1 MLNDS
6 IELSKAIKIRT
17 AMEEYQDTLYLSMIR
32 NINSECQ
39 DILSVDL
46 GNEFVKNC
54 GRDLAGE
61 VVRNCFNTS
70 EFNITVDQ
78 LAERILKFSYEDE
91 YDPLNENGNS
101 DQIRKQVYNYN
112 ELSSPELKDIVS
124 MMDENQAPLFTEDR
138 KQDKL
143 DRKGK
148 SNYRESKKD
157 INGDVYDELTGEKGD
172 KTTYI
177 SKNGKV
183 AEKSTLQADH
193 VQAREYASINSR
205 YVKENGRQELREFWN
220 SSDNMQMMF
229 QSANS
234 SKGDVRVCL
243 VDGKI
248 QYVSARS
255 KEYNPDTDITSRATP
270 EQLADA
276 AIAMWEKVDTNREQ
290 QNQPKIK
297 NLQEKGYLD
306 ENGKVP
312 KAVRLQLIKNIRHS
326 QNVES
331 VIILKNTDYKQVG
344 KDAFSYTK
352 ASIGK
357 IIAGQVIY
365 YTAPPLVYELKGI
378 LKNKVTSVEDAIE
391 KLSKSARRIGDY
403 VLSKLKD
410 IFINIAYNS
419 LKKFIK
425 SFMDILI
432 NLVKATVKKI
442 LKMAKNLVLS
452 TVDAVRIIANPDS
465 SASEKANSVVNLFAV
480 TITTC
485 VIEVMFEVLG
495 ETLHIPEPFD
505 DIVFGPLQILTTV
518 ICTNLTMLILKK
530 ADLFDVETGLKVSKI
545 RKLFEES
552 RQEYVE
558 KCDISSAYADEVA
571 AKLIEEAKVQSK
583 EIYDRIIEFDPYR
596 ISVRPELEKINSMFS
611 MNIEFE
617 NEWLKFIGVSA

>member
-39 DILSVDL
+39 DILSDDL
-46 GNEFVKNC
+46 GSEFVKNC

-61 VVRNCFNTS
+61 VVRECFDTS
-70 EFNITVDQ
+70 AYSITVDQ
-78 LAERILKFSYEDE
+78 LAQRILEFSYENE
-91 YDPLNENGNS
+91 YDPLASNAGVGEITKS
-101 DQIRKQVYNYN
+101 VLNYN
-112 ELSSPELKDIVS
+112 EMHSADLDIITGI
-124 MMDENQAPLFTEDR
+124 MDESQEKLFTEER
-138 KQDKL
+138 DKDNL
-143 DRKGK
+143 DKKGK
-148 SNYRESKKD
+148 RDYREQKTD
-157 INGDVYDELTGEKGD
+157 ENGDIYDELTGEKGAK
-172 KTTYI
+172 KTYV
-177 SKNGKV
+177 KNKKV
-183 AEKSTLQADH
+183 VEKSDLQADH
-193 VQAREYASINSR
+193 ISARETATYNSK
-205 YVKENGRQELREFWN
+205 YVTEKGREKLREFIN
-220 SSDNMQMMF
+220 SADNFQMIDEV
-229 QSANS
+229 ANS
-234 SKGDVRVCL
+234 SKSDLRVCI
-243 VDGKI
+243 VDGEIKP
-248 QYVSARS
+248 VSARS
-255 KEYNPDTDITSRATP
+255 NEYDPKTDITATATP
-270 EQLADA
+270 EQMADA
-276 AIAMWEKVDTNREQ
+276 ICKRWESEDPNRQ
-290 QNQPKIK
+290 GKSKSKIEK
-297 NLQEKGYLD
+297 LKDKGYLD
-306 ENGKVP
+306 EEGKVP
-312 KAVRLQLIKNIRHS
+312 KSVRKKLTENIRHS

-331 VIILKNTDYKQVG
+331 KIILQNANYKETAKTA
-344 KDAFSYTK
+344 KDITK
-352 ASIGK
+352 SSMGK

-391 KLSKSARRIGDY
+391 RLSKSARRIGDY